1 MYDPSHVLSFI
12 MCEARTGN
20 VKGISRDE
28 GVPRMIEFTC
38 VHCGIDI
45 TVDDKF
51 AGIQGTC
58 ENCRKIVTAP
68 GGQGIESKTK
78 TTSARTHMFTQ
89 LNAMGSKK
97 LQMGSV
103 AFGKPVNV
111 FTVWLGLAI
120 VFAVTVGI
128 VWVAI
133 RYEESRAA
141 AVNLGVSRSNVR
153 NALESSFK
161 ITYKERQ
168 PVFGQPNMVGIS
180 KDGLCRIQMVGPPDD
195 LISVTMTMTSDETPV
210 SKVIPDLWIQVFTG
224 RLAPWSLKWT
234 GEILYKDIYKDVPH
248 KDLELGLTTSNG
260 FDEVILTR
268 TVNKNGYDTTVTLR
282 CLQ

>member
-1 MYDPSHVLSFI
+1 
-12 MCEARTGN
+12 
-20 VKGISRDE
+20 
-28 GVPRMIEFTC
+28 
-38 VHCGIDI
+38 
-45 TVDDKF
+45 
-51 AGIQGTC
+51 
-58 ENCRKIVTAP
+58 
-68 GGQGIESKTK
+68 
-78 TTSARTHMFTQ
+78 MFTQ